1 MCITSTSLLTHR
13 PRTKLQLHRTAA
25 RSLTIWAIWSLIS
38 SFALGQAPAVK
49 PAKAYEKDV
58 ESAISNFMAA
68 NKIPGLSVAIVANDE
83 IAWSGGFGK
92 ADLEEN
98 VPATAQ
104 TLFRLGSISKP
115 LTAIAAMELWQA
127 GKLNLD
133 APVQQYCPSFPDK
146 GALITTREL
155 LGHLAGIRHYHSE
168 SIEDPEVSNIA
179 HFGDPIQGGLKFF
192 KNDPLLSKPGA
203 QFHYSTQGYTLVGCA
218 IEGASKEKYVD
229 YVQQSVLAP
238 AGMTHTV
245 VDDRY
250 AIIPMRTSF
259 YQKDKSGRVVNADFL
274 DSSYKIPGGG
284 WLSTAEDMA
293 RFELALLNA
302 QLVSQST
309 LELMWKP
316 SKQSH
321 SSRGGYGLG
330 FGTFTENGIRFVG
343 HSGGQQGTSTNM
355 LIAPESKAGVVVLIN
370 MENVSAD
377 RLSRQLLQIV
387 LRSQSAPAH

>member
-1 MCITSTSLLTHR
+1 LSL
-13 PRTKLQLHRTAA
+13 PSSIVFGQTAA
-25 RSLTIWAIWSLIS
+25 SPA
-38 SFALGQAPAVK
+38 QAP
-49 PAKAYEKDV
+49 KAYVKDV

-68 NKIPGLSVAIVANDE
+68 NKIPGLSAAIVANGD
-83 IAWSGGFGK
+83 IAWSGAFGQ
-92 ADLEEN
+92 ADLEHSIP
-98 VPATAQ
+98 VTAQ

-115 LTAIAAMELWQA
+115 LTAVGAMELWQA
-127 GKLNLD
+127 GKLDLD
-133 APVQQYCPSFPDK
+133 APVQKYCPSFPDK
-146 GALITTREL
+146 GVLITTREL

-192 KNDPLLSKPGA
+192 KNDPLVSKPGA

-218 IEGASKEKYVD
+218 MEGASKEKYVA
-229 YVQQSVLAP
+229 YIQQNVLSP

-250 AIIPMRTSF
+250 AIIPGRTDF
-259 YQKDKSGRVVNADFL
+259 YQKDKSGNVVNADFL

-284 WLSTAEDMA
+284 WLSTADDMA
-293 RFELALLNA
+293 RFELAILNLQLLK
-302 QLVSQST
+302 QST

-316 SKQSH
+316 SKQSQ
-321 SSRGGYGLG
+321 SSKGGYGLG
-330 FGTFTENGIRFVG
+330 FGIFTDKGIRYVG

-355 LIAPESKAGVVVLIN
+355 LMAPEWKTGVVVLIN

-377 RLSRQLLQIV
+377 RLSRQILQIV
-387 LRSQSAPAH
+387 LRSQSAPSQ